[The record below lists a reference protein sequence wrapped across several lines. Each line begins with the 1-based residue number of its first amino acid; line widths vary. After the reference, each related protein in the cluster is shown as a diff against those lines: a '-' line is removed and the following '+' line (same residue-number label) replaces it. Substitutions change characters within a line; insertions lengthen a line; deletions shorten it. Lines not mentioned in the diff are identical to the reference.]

1 MDVIPGIR
9 GVPLNDEQRALLVDG
24 RKKLGMTQ
32 KDLGEKIGRKAITIH
47 TIEAGK
53 YLPSPSVL
61 AALCKTLSLD
71 CWVVIDVHLSNGK
84 TATFSQ
90 TRATISKLGRA
101 KRTAKGHN

>member
-9 GVPLNDEQRALLVDG
+9 GVPLNEEQRTLLIDC

-32 KDLGEKIGRKAITIH
+32 KELGEKIGRKAITIH

-61 AALCKTLSLD
+61 EELCKTLSLD
-71 CWVVIDVHLSNGK
+71 CRVVIEVHLCNAK
-84 TATFSQ
+84 NAAVSQ
-90 TRATISKLGRA
+90 TRATISKHGRG
-101 KRTAKGHN
+101 KRVGKGHE